1 MQASGGPLGLIA
13 GIIAREAKD
22 DPERLAQRIIN
33 GLDLAGYEV
42 RRRPDLIPI
51 RPNPG
56 PLGPRRSVPLAGPIP

>member
-13 GIIAREAKD
+13 GIIARRKD

-42 RRRPDLIPI
+42 RRRPGLIPI

-56 PLGPRRSVPLAGPIP
+56 PLGPRRSVPLAGPKP